1 MKIVRKN
8 EVEILD
14 RPGYKTQMLL
24 DYVFESSAKGLAPSK
39 NIGVYCTTVKKG
51 GKTKEQY
58 HKKSWELIYFLD
70 PAEARLAG
78 KIHKFD
84 KGDLVMLEP
93 NEAHE
98 ILAVYGDV
106 EVFAIR
112 FPHDVEDKYYTE

>member
-14 RPGYKTQMLL
+14 RPGYKTRMLL
-24 DYVFESSAKGLAPSK
+24 DYVFEGLGKGPAPTK

-58 HKKSWELIYFLD
+58 HKKSWELIYFLG

-78 KIHKFD
+78 KIHKFNR
-84 KGDLVMLEP
+84 GDLVMLEP
-93 NEAHE
+93 NETHE
-98 ILAVYGDV
+98 ILAVHGNV

-112 FPHDVEDKYYTE
+112 IPHYIKDRYYTE